1 MKKLILS
8 LAVFG
13 LLFIGWSV
21 YDGKTKDQS
30 YYSGDAVFYQGQLL
44 VATANTGRLEVFS
57 LSGSKLNRVLNISL
71 APNPSKAELFNDV
84 KLEVQGQTLKA
95 YAVAGYTLYLY
106 DLSDLKTAKLEQK
119 IRNNYWEWYQRV
131 DRFGDNLTTVS
142 DRGVRIWNADLQVID
157 GFDFSADL
165 LYSVRSGGDKRFL
178 FGLSDSALLIYDR
191 ETRAVIKSIN
201 LNYRDFAKNGRKPY
215 YDRINSSLF
224 VLDDYYA
231 KKFDLEGKLLASFRH
246 YGDASYDAESSFD
259 NDFIYFANGFKV
271 FKLKKSDLGLVKEV
285 QTNNLGSAQGW
296 TMGLKLVNTPAG
308 DRLVAFNNS
317 GIIVLDANLQ
327 LVGSTGKISQDD
339 GQLYPLENLYLVL
352 SNRSAQSG
360 ATIGIQGG
368 GYWPNEELSLSL
380 RETRVKV
387 KADRFGRFDTNLN
400 VPAATNGTYDIKV
413 DGLTSSSTYSIS
425 LEIKN

>member
-30 YYSGDAVFYQGQLL
+30 YYSGDAVFYQGRLL

-131 DRFGDNLTTVS
+131 DRFGDNLSTVS

-178 FGLSDSALLIYDR
+178 FGLNNSSLLIYDR

-215 YDRINSSLF
+215 YDRISSSLF

-231 KKFDLEGKLLASFRH
+231 KKFDLNGKLLASFRH

-259 NDFIYFANGFKV
+259 NDFVYFANGFKV
-271 FKLKKSDLGLVKEV
+271 FKLKKSDLSLVKEA
-285 QTNNLGSAQGW
+285 QTNNFGSAQGW

-360 ATIGIQGG
+360 ATIGLQGG